1 MVPMF
6 VYDMSQNGDT
16 LDEPI
21 PTRTTGARLYGQEF
35 STFTSLV
42 FRAAGRR
49 GDERLCFD
57 QEISDLSDEMEDAY
71 PKIRDMRNALF
82 AHPPFVDEE
91 LVADDE
97 VMFWTTFRLM
107 FVRRMEVRSGRLPT
121 PLC

>member
-1 MVPMF
+1 
-6 VYDMSQNGDT
+6 
-16 LDEPI
+16 
-21 PTRTTGARLYGQEF
+21 
-35 STFTSLV
+35 
-42 FRAAGRR
+42 
-49 GDERLCFD
+49 
-57 QEISDLSDEMEDAY
+57 MEDAY

-97 VMFWTTFRLM
+97 VMFWTTFGLM